1 MQKYC
6 QRQVLYVLHE
16 FDIGFVNSKKRFA
29 LIFMLQYADIY

>member
-6 QRQVLYVLHE
+6 QRQVLYD